1 MACKTAI
8 TSMVGMSALG
18 GALGGFGLAN
28 AGGAIAGKIG
38 GLASAVGPL
47 GALSNIAQV
56 TTQFASPAAILS
68 AGIPGGAL
76 GNISSAL
83 NIGSIGSG
91 VLGGALSNG
100 VGSAFSSI
108 GSTFTGALGSH
119 AGNLFGTGPL
129 QAFQTFNAV
138 DAFSGVSQSLAGTL
152 QSTLGAQFGQAVS
165 SLTQVLPV
173 DGNFGNFLGASIGDI
188 QGMVTNGMSSLTSLV
203 DDLPSFASD
212 LSNLGSS
219 FNLGALTE
227 FGNPGQLIQQISSA
241 GGFDVTGI
249 SSALKEVGL
258 GDVNLS
264 SLSSGVFNAELTDA
278 LGMITNPQM
287 LANAQTLLGSN
298 IQGLESLAD
307 FTNMA
312 KVMPASFDSIP
323 FDNFSQLGEHLQGI
337 ELGSL
342 ANTGQLGSLMNSIST
357 VDIPNIINS
366 NSVFDSTA
374 LSNITSNFLGGSGPG
389 GGILNSDLMGTLGG
403 VGIKNAQLAYAD
415 AINTISAGG
424 GFNDVNVLYGQIQ
437 NAINGDY
444 LDVVGD
450 FATSTNHTDPEDS
463 STHTDLDSFISN
475 KITQINSE
483 VANIAAAF
491 PTESAVASSN
501 YNTMQKKVYDEQQ
514 FAAKTDLQLE
524 LRNNLK
530 ENAYHFVTSHQ
541 ERADRRDVIQI
552 VEGMQDQSIENG
564 DRFGEYWRA
573 FTAES
578 KNRNAADAYNIRWR
592 SENLEEFEII

>member
-1 MACKTAI
+1 
-8 TSMVGMSALG
+8 MVGMSALG

>member
-1 MACKTAI
+1 
-8 TSMVGMSALG
+8 MSALG